1 MRDHCTW
8 YAVAPTTGFQ
18 ATSGVEYTV
27 GRERALARSRPF
39 GVRPETYGVPPEV
52 IAGRAA
58 FPKLATRPVIVSHTG
73 IAGAYPLWR
82 NVDDDQLRAIA
93 ATDGVVG
100 VIFAWRYLGRRRGG
114 VAGG

>member
-1 MRDHCTW
+1 MENVVSWPRGRHGYRVRDHCTW
-8 YAVAPTTGFQ
+8 YAVAPATGFQ

-58 FPKLATRPVIVSHTG
+58 FPKLATRPASHASCG
-73 IAGAYPLWR
+73 
-82 NVDDDQLRAIA
+82 DSMS
-93 ATDGVVG
+93 
-100 VIFAWRYLGRRRGG
+100 
-114 VAGG
+114 